1 MLRISNDSGFGWI
14 LGVVAQI
21 RCPLNFVVVCSCAAI
36 SAVAF
41 AVKAQTVREPE
52 AVHKSP
58 KPCLPKPNTHSLKAS
73 VRGYLPLNP

>member
-1 MLRISNDSGFGWI
+1 MVLGGFFG
-14 LGVVAQI
+14 LVTQI
-21 RCPLNFVVVCSCAAI
+21 RCLLNFVVVCSWAAI

-73 VRGYLPLNP
+73 LRGYLPLNP